1 MSRRFTQPV
10 AMSESNAGPPRV
22 RPRQSL
28 SGRLWLVATLAV
40 LLSEIMVFLP
50 YIAHERSTWLNARIE
65 DAAIAVIAA
74 ANGTSDM
81 ARHDELLYLAD
92 TEAIRLRDGNGVVT
106 IGNVAVSPDATIDLR
121 QENLL
126 VRIRRALRAIL
137 LHENRLI
144 LVSDD
149 NPYRPQSGIEMWV
162 HERGLSRTL
171 RQFAGNFSILS
182 LVVAGV
188 TGGLVYLAVLLLL
201 VRPMRRITGSI
212 AAFRADP
219 ERTTPIDP
227 DDLTVLSNDE
237 ISVAAREL
245 AAMQHELR
253 AALWRNARLA
263 ALGTVVA
270 KVSHDL
276 RGILTPALLTAER
289 LQLNADPRV
298 QHAGEILVKAVDR
311 AADLVRRTLDY
322 AREGPPPLDLG
333 TVALA
338 PLVRE
343 AAETAGPPGNAMRV
357 INDVDPA
364 LLARADR
371 IQLFR
376 VLSNL
381 LRNAAE
387 AGGRSVRISAHH
399 DNTTLAVEI
408 ADDGPGLP
416 EGVRSDLFRPFAGSG
431 RRGGAGLGLAIAR
444 DLMVAHGGDIELVS
458 TSAAGTTFR
467 LTLRLVEPEQSFEA
481 AANAED
487 IAPARSA
494 GACDPSATEPGRKG
508 ACR

>member
-1 MSRRFTQPV
+1 MND
-10 AMSESNAGPPRV
+10 SNAGTRRV

-28 SGRLWLVATLAV
+28 SARLWLVATLAV

-50 YIAHERSTWLNARIE
+50 YIAHERSSWMSARIE
-65 DAAIAVIAA
+65 DAAMVVIAA
-74 ANGTSDM
+74 ANGTM
-81 ARHDELLYLAD
+81 ETARHDELLFLAD
-92 TEAIRLRDGNGVVT
+92 AEAIRVTDHDGTVM
-106 IGNVAVSPDATIDLR
+106 IGNVTMPPDASFDLR
-121 QENLL
+121 EENLL
-126 VRIRRALRAIL
+126 DRVGHALRAMVL
-137 LHENRLI
+137 RENRLV
-144 LVSDD
+144 LVSD
-149 NPYRPQSGIEMWV
+149 NNRYRPQSTIETWV

-171 RQFAGNFSILS
+171 QRFGGDFAVLS
-182 LVVAGV
+182 LVVASV

-219 ERTTPIDP
+219 ERTTPLDP
-227 DDLTVLSNDE
+227 NDLTVLSNDE
-237 ISVAAREL
+237 ISVAAHEL

-289 LQLNADPRV
+289 LELNADPRV
-298 QHAGEILVKAVDR
+298 RHAGEILVTAVDR

-322 AREGPPPLDLG
+322 AREGPPPLDLAP
-333 TVALA
+333 VALA

-343 AAETAGPPGNAMRV
+343 AAETARPLGSALRMD
-357 INDVDPA
+357 NDVDPA
-364 LLARADR
+364 ILVRADR

-376 VLSNL
+376 VLTNL

-387 AGGRSVRISAHH
+387 AGARSVRISARQE
-399 DNTTLAVEI
+399 NTMLAVEI

-416 EGVRSDLFRPFAGSG
+416 EAMRSDLFRPFSGSA

-444 DLMVAHGGDIELVS
+444 DLTVAHGGDIELIS
-458 TSAAGTTFR
+458 TGASGTAFR
-467 LTLRLVEPEQSFEA
+467 LTLRLVEPEQFEA
-481 AANAED
+481 ASNGGH
-487 IAPARSA
+487 IASA
-494 GACDPSATEPGRKG
+494 GSADVWDAKATDPGRNG
-508 ACR
+508 VCR